1 MFTGIIEA
9 TGVITD
15 LQSENSNRLITI
27 RSSISPELHIDQSV
41 SHDGV
46 CLTVIGLKDDTH
58 TIVAVEETLRK
69 STFRQV
75 AIGDIVNLERAL
87 RVGDRLD
94 GHMVQGHVDTTLE
107 CIGIEETG
115 GSYHL
120 KFAFAREHADLLIPK
135 GSICLNGVSLTIADL
150 WEDAFLV
157 AVIPYTWEHTNL
169 QAMRPGEV
177 VNAEFDM
184 IGKYLSRFRE
194 LVK

>member
-9 TGVITD
+9 TGVITE
-15 LQSENSNRLITI
+15 LQSEGTNRLITI

-46 CLTVIGLKDDTH
+46 CLTVIGLKEDTH

-75 AIGDIVNLERAL
+75 AIGDTVNLERAL

-107 CIGIEETG
+107 CIGIEEPG
-115 GSYHL
+115 GSYLL
-120 KFAFAREHADLLIPK
+120 KFAFAREYAALLIPK

-169 QAMRPGEV
+169 HAMRPGEV

-194 LVK
+194 LLK